1 MYFLLAII
9 LVVIVLIIYE
19 YRLRKPDQIVLYD
32 AAGLIKRRTF
42 RYYPRHY
49 SLAIPG
55 TVQTT
60 NLEFETEARGKIRL
74 HVQLVATVAPSPD
87 HLDALIR
94 VGGWNNDGVK
104 RSIKEFDVIMQ
115 STVGEY
121 CEKYEIEELNSD
133 GIADYLNKKIGS
145 SVPALGLD
153 VLSIT
158 VQAVDPID
166 EKITQAMQQ
175 HETARIIEAT
185 EKANQEARIATEKA
199 RIEADEK
206 ISKAEHE
213 LEMKRLQLKKKEE
226 SEDAQIANLRVKEEL
241 ERRKMQLEFDRKE
254 IELLKNNPELMLLT
268 PQVARLAEASQ
279 NLRNART
286 VVNLAASENKNG
298 PQLSNLVQML
308 LQSLTIPEKG
318 KSKKA
323 DSEK

>member
-9 LVVIVLIIYE
+9 VFVIVLIIYE

-32 AAGLIKRRTF
+32 AAGVIKRRTF

-60 NLEFETEARGKIRL
+60 NVEFETEARGKIGLR
-74 HVQLVATVAPSPD
+74 VQLVATVAPSPD
-87 HLDALIR
+87 YIDALIR
-94 VGGWNNDGVK
+94 VGGWNNDGIK
-104 RSIKEFDVIMQ
+104 RSIKEFDVILQ
-115 STVGEY
+115 STVTEY

-133 GIADYLNKKIGS
+133 GISDYLNKKIGS
-145 SVPALGLD
+145 QVASLGLD

-158 VQAVDPID
+158 VQAVDPLD

-185 EKANQEARIATEKA
+185 EKANQEARIAAEKA
-199 RIEADEK
+199 RIDADEK

-213 LEMKRLQLKKKEE
+213 LDMKRLQLKKKEE

-286 VVNLAASENKNG
+286 VVNLAANEGTNG

-308 LQSLTIPEKG
+308 LQNLTIPAKG